1 MADRPDTLQTNIAT
15 GFSELSHRPEVIGVI
30 FGPQKRLQVSDVSQS
45 GAHADDLSRLWQKKK
60 TTDMFIH

>member
-1 MADRPDTLQTNIAT
+1 MADRPDALQTNIAT